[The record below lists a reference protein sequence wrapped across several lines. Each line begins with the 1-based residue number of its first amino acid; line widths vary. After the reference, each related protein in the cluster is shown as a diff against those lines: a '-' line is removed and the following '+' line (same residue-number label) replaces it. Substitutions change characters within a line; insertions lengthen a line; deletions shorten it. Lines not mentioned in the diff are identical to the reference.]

1 MVTDEQRARIRR
13 LYFAEHWK
21 VGTIAAELGVH
32 HDTVRGALEVERFV
46 RTTARVRPTML
57 DPYRDLI
64 AQTLA
69 QHPKLRATR
78 LYEMLRARGYQGSAL
93 QVRRYV
99 ARHRPV
105 SSAEAYLRLS
115 TLPGEQAQVDWAH
128 FGRLRIG
135 GAERPLCAFVLVL
148 SRTNRPLRA
157 LRPGAVPG
165 ELPALPHPGLPGA
178 GRGAALPVV

>member
-148 SRTNRPLRA
+148 SWSRA
-157 LRPGAVPG
+157 LYARFVLEQSLESFLP
-165 ELPALPHPGLPGA
+165 LPAPLLLRRTYLLLA
-178 GRGAALPVV
+178 G

>member
-1 MVTDEQRARIRR
+1 MVTEEQRARLRR

-21 VGTIAAELGVH
+21 VGTIAAEL
-32 HDTVRGALEVERFV
+32 D
-46 RTTARVRPTML
+46 
-57 DPYRDLI
+57 
-64 AQTLA
+64 
-69 QHPKLRATR
+69 
-78 LYEMLRARGYQGSAL
+78 
-93 QVRRYV
+93 
-99 ARHRPV
+99 
-105 SSAEAYLRLS
+105 LRLS

-148 SRTNRPLRA
+148 SRTKRPLRA

-178 GRGAALPVV
+178 GRGAALPAV

>member
-1 MVTDEQRARIRR
+1 MVTDEQRAHIRR

-46 RTTARVRPTML
+46 RTTARVRPSML

-64 AQTLA
+64 AQTLE

-78 LYEMLRARGYQGSAL
+78 LYEMLKARGYQGSAL

-105 SSAEAYLRLS
+105 AAAEAYLRLS

-128 FGRLRIG
+128 FGRLRVG
-135 GAERPLCAFVLVL
+135 GAERPLCAFVLLL
-148 SRTNRPLRA
+148 SWSRA
-157 LRPGAVPG
+157 LYARFVLEQSLESFLRCHILAFQ
-165 ELPALPHPGLPGA
+165 AL
-178 GRGAALPVV
+178 